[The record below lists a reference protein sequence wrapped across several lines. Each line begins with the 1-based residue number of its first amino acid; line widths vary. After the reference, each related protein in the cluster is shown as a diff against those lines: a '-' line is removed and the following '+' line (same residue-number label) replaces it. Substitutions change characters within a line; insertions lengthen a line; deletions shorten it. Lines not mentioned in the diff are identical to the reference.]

1 MNKIADIIDTSWAAI
16 DSAESILV
24 KSTLMEYEDGDGL
37 RMDKQEQ
44 VFTKDDFKRDLRK
57 ASRKIKK

>member
-16 DSAESILV
+16 DSAESILA
-24 KSTLMEYEDGDGL
+24 KSTLMEYGDGDGL
-37 RMDKQEQ
+37 SMDEQER

-57 ASRKIKK
+57 VSRKIKK